1 MFIVAKG
8 KKPMRKLLL
17 LFCLL
22 FFLQGCSSLTKLS
35 AFTQCEFRLY
45 GLSEPLL
52 CGIDLSHKRSWRDFS
67 LSEGQRIA
75 LYLLGSHL
83 PFDVTAIVE
92 VRNPGST
99 TAAVNAIQWKL
110 KVDKTRLAM
119 GSVNEPVEVAPSGGR
134 VLVEVPVHADLI
146 DLLEGDN
153 PQTMM
158 NFVLNMLNSGQQ
170 SSELSLQLKPSI
182 AVGSRSVRYPG
193 YFTISREFSSGY

>member
-1 MFIVAKG
+1 MFIVTKG
-8 KKPMRKLLL
+8 KKYMRKLLL

-22 FFLQGCSSLTKLS
+22 FFLHGCTSLTKLS
-35 AFTQCEFRLY
+35 AFSQCEFRLY

-52 CGIDLSHKRSWRDFS
+52 CGIDLSHKRSWKDFS
-67 LSEGQRIA
+67 FNEGQRIA

-110 KVDKTRLAM
+110 MVDNTRLAM
-119 GSVNEPVEVAPSGGR
+119 GSVNEAVVVPPSGGR
-134 VLVEVPVHADLI
+134 VLVFVPVHADLI

-153 PQTMM
+153 PSTMM
-158 NFVLNMLNSGQQ
+158 NFVLNMLNSGNE
-170 SSELSLQLKPSI
+170 STELSLKIKPSI

-193 YFTISREFSSGY
+193 YFKISREFSSGS

>member
-1 MFIVAKG
+1 MFILPKAK
-8 KKPMRKLLL
+8 KRMRKLLL
-17 LFCLL
+17 FFGLL
-22 FFLQGCSSLTKLS
+22 FFLHGCSSLTKLG
-35 AFTQCEFRLY
+35 AFSHCEFRLY

-67 LSEGQRIA
+67 ISEGQRIA

-83 PFDVTAIVE
+83 PFDATAIVE

-99 TAAVNAIQWKL
+99 PAAVNAIQWKL

-119 GSVNEPVEVAPSGGR
+119 GSVNEPVEVPPSGGR
-134 VLVEVPVHADLI
+134 VLVAVPVHADLI
-146 DLLEGDN
+146 DLLEGDS

-158 NFVLNMLNSGQQ
+158 NFVLNLINSGKK
-170 SSELSLQLKPSI
+170 SSELNLQIKPSI

-193 YFTISREFSSGY
+193 YFSISKEFSSGN